1 MTGDEAVTVL
11 ISGYGPTDTIYEN
24 HADDPTKKP

>member
-11 ISGYGPTDTIYEN
+11 ITGTGPTNTIYEN
-24 HADDPTKKP
+24 PADDPTKMH

>member
-11 ISGYGPTDTIYEN
+11 LTGYGPTVTVYEN
-24 HADDPTKKP
+24 PADDPTAKR